1 MVMLM
6 KYRDRNTI
14 VHSILT
20 VCLEPQSK
28 TKIMYKA
35 YLSYEQL
42 KEYLS
47 FCTGKKLIELNGDGT
62 YHITQHGKQVLEL
75 QDKLES
81 VLSN

>member
-1 MVMLM
+1 M
-6 KYRDRNTI
+6 KYRDRNAI
-14 VHSILT
+14 LHSILNC
-20 VCLEPQSK
+20 CLEPQTK

-42 KEYLS
+42 KEYLL
-47 FCTGKKLIELNGDGT
+47 FCTGKELIELNGDGI

-75 QDKLES
+75 QDKLET